1 MTNRSGSFARLW
13 VTRLLPALLVCAGA
27 IAFAPAVFASHD
39 AAGISSLSNG
49 CGLSA
54 PADAHPALITGGAL
68 APDDTDSTDDD
79 DDDGDEEAPG
89 SSVVLPGPP
98 VIAEQVAMEFV
109 GHTTTA
115 VVHTIIVDAHSLRA
129 PPQ

>member
-13 VTRLLPALLVCAGA
+13 VTRLLQALLVCAGA
-27 IAFAPAVFASHD
+27 IALAPAVFASHD
-39 AAGISSLSNG
+39 AGGISSLSNG
-49 CGLSA
+49 CDLSA
-54 PADAHPALITGGAL
+54 PADAHPALIAGGAL

-98 VIAEQVAMEFV
+98 VIAERVAMEFV
-109 GHTTTA
+109 VHPTA
-115 VVHTIIVDAHSLRA
+115 SVVRTILVDAHSLRA

>member
-1 MTNRSGSFARLW
+1 MTNRTGSFARLW

-27 IAFAPAVFASHD
+27 IALAPAVSASHD

-49 CGLSA
+49 CALFAS
-54 PADAHPALITGGAL
+54 ADAHPTLITGGAL

-98 VIAEQVAMEFV
+98 VIAERVAMEFV
-109 GHTTTA
+109 GHPTTSIVRT
-115 VVHTIIVDAHSLRA
+115 VIVDAHSLRA